1 MNQCKAAVFKRGASF
16 QFTFSF
22 PESVTPGQFAGW
34 TVRAELRRFRHPHA
48 EGLISAIPAV
58 WDNTETEARVTVTQH
73 DTEAWPLGLAE
84 FDILL
89 TSPTGQKVL
98 TSTLLFD
105 IQRGITR

>member
-1 MNQCKAAVFKRGASF
+1 MNQCKAAVFKRGTNF

-22 PESVTPGQFAGW
+22 PESVTPGQFADW

>member
-1 MNQCKAAVFKRGASF
+1 MNQCKAAAFKRGASF

-34 TVRAELRRFRHPHA
+34 TVRAELRRYHHDKDG
-48 EGLISAIPAV
+48 GLISAIPAS
-58 WDNTETEARVTVTQH
+58 WDNTPTEARVSVVEHATA
-73 DTEAWPLGLAE
+73 EWPLGLAE